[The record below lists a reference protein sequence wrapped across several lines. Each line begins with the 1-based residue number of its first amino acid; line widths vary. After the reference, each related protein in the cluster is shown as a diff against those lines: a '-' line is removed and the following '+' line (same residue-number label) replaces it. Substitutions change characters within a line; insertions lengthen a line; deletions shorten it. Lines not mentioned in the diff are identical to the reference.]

1 MVQSM
6 NRFWTS
12 LAIIFAL
19 GITWA
24 WAQSSSVLRDD
35 FTCASYEWIEV
46 NDDGGHITCEN
57 DQQHIFIQ
65 VTGGRYRY
73 LSVDLADVVVEVD
86 AFKLSGKA
94 STALGLVCRLKSNSF
109 YAFFY
114 SPETLTAGIYKFD
127 RGEWQNLGFRNLSQ
141 DTMTNLSNAAN
152 RLRAEC
158 IGERLSLLINK
169 QPVLTTY
176 ESDFRSGDVGLYAS
190 GEGSKREPVEVAF
203 DNLEIFN
210 AGKP

>member
-1 MVQSM
+1 M
-6 NRFWTS
+6 NKFWAS
-12 LAIIFAL
+12 LAIIFTL

-35 FTCASYEWIEV
+35 FTCESYKWIEV

-57 DQQHIFIQ
+57 NQQHIYIQ
-65 VTGGRYRY
+65 VNGGRYRY
-73 LSVDLADVVVEVD
+73 MDVDLADVIVEVD
-86 AFKLSGKA
+86 ALKLSGK
-94 STALGLVCRLKSNSF
+94 SGTALGVVCRLKSNSF

-114 SPETLTAGIYKFD
+114 SREALTAGIYKFD
-127 RGEWQNLGFRNLSQ
+127 RGEWQNLGFRKLSKE
-141 DTMTNLSNAAN
+141 TMTNSSNTAD

-158 IGERLSLLINK
+158 IGERLSFFINK

-176 ESDFRSGDVGLYAS
+176 ENDFRSGDVGMYAA
-190 GEGSKREPVEVAF
+190 GDGSQREPIEVAF

-210 AGKP
+210 AGLP